1 MKIVYLV
8 PESGI
13 SGGQRVV
20 FQQAEEVARRDLA
33 VTIVSPSPL
42 PHWFPL
48 KGAHWEQAEFSR
60 SKALSKADIRVAT
73 FWTTVASAT
82 VDTDAPVFHLCQG
95 YEADFSF
102 YAHQRE
108 EIRAAY
114 ARPTRKLAVA
124 PHIESRLREE
134 GYSPV
139 TLIGQTFDK
148 DEFPTATDRQFDA
161 DCPTILLVGTFEADV
176 KGIRET
182 FEALRT
188 ARAEGLKF
196 RLRRVSATP
205 PGDEERAFGLA
216 DQQDVCLLPPAMS
229 AAYRSADLLIG
240 PNHAEEGFGL
250 PVLEALSSGLPV
262 LLSDT
267 PGHRYIA
274 REAASYFSCGDP
286 QALLSG
292 LGSILRDPTRR
303 QRLSDL
309 GPREAS
315 RFRTTDVVDR
325 LLSEFDRSTRFS
337 EEIPSRP

>member
-1 MKIVYLV
+1 VRIVYLA

-13 SGGQRVV
+13 SGGQRVI
-20 FQQAEEVARRDLA
+20 FQQAEELGRRGLA
-33 VTIVSPSPL
+33 VTIASPSP
-42 PHWFPL
+42 PPFWFPL
-48 KGAHWEQAEFSR
+48 KAARWEQAEFTR
-60 SKALSKADIRVAT
+60 SQALSRADIRVAT

-82 VDTDAPVFHLCQG
+82 QETHGPVFHLCQG

-124 PHIESRLREE
+124 PHIEDRLREE

-139 TLIGQTFDK
+139 TLIGQTFDQE
-148 DEFPTATDRQFDA
+148 EFPAATDRRFDA
-161 DCPTILLVGTFEADV
+161 ECPTILLVGTFEADV

-182 FEALRT
+182 LEALRT

-205 PGDEERAFGLA
+205 PGNEERAFGLA
-216 DQQDVCLLPPAMS
+216 DQQDVGLLPSAMS

-240 PNHAEEGFGL
+240 PSHAEEGFGL
-250 PVLEALSSGLPV
+250 PVLEAVSSGLPL

-274 REAASYFSCGDP
+274 RDAASYFSCGNT

-303 QRLSDL
+303 RRLSEL

-315 RFRTTDVVDR
+315 RFRTTEVVDR
-325 LLSEFDRSTRFS
+325 LLSEFERSTRFS
-337 EEIPSRP
+337 QEVRSRP